1 MFKKLDLVEN
11 SLHEIELAKAQTE
24 HRKPV
29 IIGFFILQYAKL
41 RMLELYNNFF
51 TKFGDVNKCE
61 ELEMDTDSLYIALG
75 IKELEDCIR
84 HQMRA
89 ECQRLLPNDCVHSL
103 TADAVANF
111 FPRRT
116 CCVKHKHDKRELGLL
131 KEAFRCTEVL
141 CPCIKTNCYYDVNPN
156 QLKFRSKGLNK
167 RVLE

>member
-11 SLHEIELAKAQTE
+11 SLHEIELAKAQIE
-24 HRKPV
+24 HRERV

-75 IKELEDCIR
+75 VKELEDCIR
-84 HQMRA
+84 PQMRN
-89 ECQRLLPNDCVHSL
+89 EWQMLLPKDCVDSL

-116 CCVKHKHDKRELGLL
+116 CCVKHKHDKRELGLF
-131 KEAFRCTEVL
+131 KEAFRCTKML
-141 CPCIKTNCYYDVNPN
+141 CPCIKTYCYFDINPN
-156 QLKFRSKGLNK
+156 KLRFSSKGLHK